1 MIITMS
7 AVGLM
12 GYGCKDV
19 VASASTKQSDTQL
32 HAKLEENAAA
42 LREQKG
48 LENQSTLVVSDE
60 KSPQVDLNGII
71 CIGDSV
77 MLGSSQQIAQ
87 VLPNS
92 YIDAEVS
99 RYVGGA
105 LDIVKELDRQ
115 GNLGKV
121 VVIALGTNGPI
132 AGQER
137 YEVQTRALLNYLG
150 KDRHIFWVNVYCP
163 NLKWQDTNNT
173 YLQKMAQE
181 HSNVTI
187 VDWYSLISQHPE
199 WLVKDGI
206 HPNDAGTVEYAKLLH
221 DSIVQTLSTEKA
233 GANNVE
239 N

>member
-1 MIITMS
+1 MS

-92 YIDAEVS
+92 Y
-99 RYVGGA
+99 
-105 LDIVKELDRQ
+105 
-115 GNLGKV
+115 
-121 VVIALGTNGPI
+121 
-132 AGQER
+132 
-137 YEVQTRALLNYLG
+137 LG
-150 KDRHIFWVNVYCP
+150 KDRHIFRVNVYCP

-206 HPNDAGTVEYAKLLH
+206 HPNDAGAVEYAKLLH